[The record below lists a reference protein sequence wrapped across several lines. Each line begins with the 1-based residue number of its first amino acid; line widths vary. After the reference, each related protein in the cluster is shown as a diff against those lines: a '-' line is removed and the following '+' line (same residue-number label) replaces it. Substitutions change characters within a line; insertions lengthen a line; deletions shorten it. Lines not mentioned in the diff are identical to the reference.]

1 MSRLRAVA
9 CQLLGRNGGGGGDD
23 DGRGFHGGAN
33 GDSHRGCHCDVHCDV
48 HCVDDA
54 SDLKM
59 DLSGSC
65 AQYLLPKQPNRASC
79 LD

>member
-1 MSRLRAVA
+1 MA

-48 HCVDDA
+48 HCVDA
-54 SDLKM
+54 SRLYERIFG
-59 DLSGSC
+59 LEAFGTH
-65 AQYLLPKQPNRASC
+65 LLEF
-79 LD
+79 